1 MTACRSITHVV
12 NLGSHPAALWRRLS
26 LVAYLVHV
34 YLYLPIMTVCCM
46 FKVMKTMTQEPQ
58 SAKICQDRSAQ
69 PLISKYVSAR
79 ILMQTL
85 NTVGSFLKSKMKEK
99 MREDCRNFTLC
110 IFLSKANVSTCK
122 NRSLCVIAHMCTM
135 KLIMYG
141 DGLSYRWLET
151 YGGILS
157 YRGLHK
163 TGAMQKPYYIS
174 RVI

>member
-1 MTACRSITHVV
+1 MTACCI
-12 NLGSHPAALWRRLS
+12 
-26 LVAYLVHV
+26 
-34 YLYLPIMTVCCM
+34 

-58 SAKICQDRSAQ
+58 SANICQDRSAQ
-69 PLISKYVSAR
+69 PQISKYVSAR

-122 NRSLCVIAHMCTM
+122 NLSLCVIAHMCTM
-135 KLIMYG
+135 KLITYG
-141 DGLSYRWLET
+141 DGLSYPWLET
-151 YGGILS
+151 YGGVLS
-157 YRGLHK
+157 YQGLHE
-163 TGAMQKPYYIS
+163 TGAMQKRYYIS

>member
-1 MTACRSITHVV
+1 MTAC
-12 NLGSHPAALWRRLS
+12 
-26 LVAYLVHV
+26 
-34 YLYLPIMTVCCM
+34 CM
-46 FKVMKTMTQEPQ
+46 LKVMKTMTQEPQ

-69 PLISKYVSAR
+69 PQISKYVSAR

-85 NTVGSFLKSKMKEK
+85 NTVGSFLKSKMKKK

-135 KLIMYG
+135 KLITYS

-151 YGGILS
+151 YGGVLS
-157 YRGLHK
+157 YRGLHE
-163 TGAMQKPYYIS
+163 TGAMQKRYYIS
-174 RVI
+174 CVI